1 MSRIVAIDYG
11 LKRCGI
17 AMTDPLRIIAQGVT
31 TVKASELMEY
41 LDNFLHKESFEILIV
56 GLPKQMNNTPSQIEP
71 HIAGFIK
78 RFKIKHPQIEIIR
91 VDERFTSILS
101 HQALLMGGATKK
113 QRSNKEL
120 VDSISATIILQTYLE
135 RKQDL

>member
-1 MSRIVAIDYG
+1 MSRVLAIDYG

-17 AMTDPLRIIAQGVT
+17 AVTDPLKIIAQGLT
-31 TVKASELMEY
+31 TVKTSLLAEY
-41 LDNFLHKESFEILIV
+41 LDNYLKNEQIECLVV

-78 RFKIKHPQIEIIR
+78 RFSTKHPEITIKR
-91 VDERFTSILS
+91 VDERFTSIISQRTLIE
-101 HQALLMGGATKK
+101 GGATKK

-120 VDSISATIILQTYLE
+120 IDTISATIILQTYLE
-135 RKQDL
+135 QKQ